1 MDRKICLDSDILIEL
16 LNKNEVVGK
25 AIESLEADFYVTP
38 ISVFEVWYGRK
49 EKENISGLLESLH
62 VLIFDRESAFLAAD
76 ILREHGVCVIRKG
89 NDGRMEVEKV
99 LRPEPD
105 AIFESD
111 PAKSGITEAKIIISS
126 ANGDNRNVLINST
139 GQISIGRG
147 N

>member
-76 ILREHGVCVIRKG
+76 ILRELEKNGNVVELQDIFIAAICVSNKIELMTNNIKH
-89 NDGRMEVEKV
+89 
-99 LRPEPD
+99 
-105 AIFESD
+105 FERL
-111 PAKSGITEAKIIISS
+111 KSFGLKL
-126 ANGDNRNVLINST
+126 V
-139 GQISIGRG
+139 
-147 N
+147 

>member
-76 ILREHGVCVIRKG
+76 ILRELEKNGNVVELKDIFIAAICVSNKIELMTNNIKH
-89 NDGRMEVEKV
+89 
-99 LRPEPD
+99 
-105 AIFESD
+105 FERL
-111 PAKSGITEAKIIISS
+111 KSFGLKLA
-126 ANGDNRNVLINST
+126 
-139 GQISIGRG
+139 
-147 N
+147 

>member
-76 ILREHGVCVIRKG
+76 ILRELEKNGNVVELKDIFIAAICVSNKIELMTNNIKH
-89 NDGRMEVEKV
+89 
-99 LRPEPD
+99 
-105 AIFESD
+105 FERL
-111 PAKSGITEAKIIISS
+111 KSFGLKL
-126 ANGDNRNVLINST
+126 V
-139 GQISIGRG
+139 
-147 N
+147 